1 MTWLRL
7 LYRVT
12 ALAALVLAGA
22 ATAQTSA
29 SHQLA
34 ISIPSLLRLRIDQ
47 HVTSDHASVPVHLR
61 VEGSRREIEP
71 ASTRVE
77 VLANTAWQ
85 LSVRDASASDANGLV
100 LHWHALGASGVV
112 RVSPSI
118 VASGGA
124 TRGWRPIDVGY
135 AVANEP
141 ADGAYRAVIAYTLV
155 RP

>member
-12 ALAALVLAGA
+12 ALVALVLAGA

-29 SHQLA
+29 SHQVA
-34 ISIPSLLRLRIDQ
+34 ISIPTLLRLRVD
-47 HVTSDHASVPVHLR
+47 HLVTSDHASVPVNVH
-61 VEGSRREIEP
+61 VEGSLHDIEP
-71 ASTRVE
+71 AATRVE
-77 VLANTAWQ
+77 VLANTAWE
-85 LSVRDASASDANGLV
+85 LSVRDASGADANGLA
-100 LHWHALGASGVV
+100 LRWHALGASGAV

-118 VASGGA
+118 VASGGP
-124 TRGWRPIDVGY
+124 TRGWRAIDVGY

-141 ADGAYRAVIAYTLV
+141 ADGTHRAVVAYTLV